1 MIIVN
6 KNNEYLVVG
15 KKIHHN
21 ETKKYNLFKYIYDFI
36 LNFTKK
42 YNLNFDIN
50 LIIQDDKASIN
61 NLKNICDNL
70 LEDLYDITFLYPYN
84 NYSDKEDSREEENVL
99 LNIEKRRKKIK

>member
-1 MIIVN
+1 MIIAN
-6 KNNEYLVVG
+6 KYNEYLVIDN
-15 KKIHHN
+15 KIHHN

-50 LIIQDDKASIN
+50 LIILDDKASIN

-70 LEDLYDITFLYPYN
+70 LEDLYDIFIPIIIILI
-84 NYSDKEDSREEENVL
+84 KKIL
-99 LNIEKRRKKIK
+99 EKRKMYY

>member
-1 MIIVN
+1 MIIAN
-6 KNNEYLVVG
+6 KYNEYLVIDN
-15 KKIHHN
+15 KIHHN

-50 LIIQDDKASIN
+50 LIILDDKASIN

-70 LEDLYDITFLYPYN
+70 LEDLYDIFIPIIIILI
-84 NYSDKEDSREEENVL
+84 KKIR
-99 LNIEKRRKKIK
+99 EKRKMYY

>member
-1 MIIVN
+1 MVIDN
-6 KNNEYLVVG
+6 
-15 KKIHHN
+15 KIHHN

-50 LIIQDDKASIN
+50 LIILDDKASIN

-70 LEDLYDITFLYPYN
+70 LEDLYDIFIPIIIILI
-84 NYSDKEDSREEENVL
+84 KKIL
-99 LNIEKRRKKIK
+99 EKRKMYY

>member
-1 MIIVN
+1 MVIDN
-6 KNNEYLVVG
+6 
-15 KKIHHN
+15 KIHHN

-50 LIIQDDKASIN
+50 LIILDDKASIN

-70 LEDLYDITFLYPYN
+70 LEDLYDIFIPIIIILIKKLSFL
-84 NYSDKEDSREEENVL
+84 
-99 LNIEKRRKKIK
+99 